1 MANTEVIKEFDVLI
15 IGAGPGGCS
24 CALALKDTGLKVAI
38 IDKSSFPRDK
48 VCGELMHRKA
58 LRTLTRI
65 DPSFEA
71 AFKSFE
77 KTSILKYTRVHYKNK
92 SILFEWHNESYT
104 CPRMD
109 LDNFLLN
116 WVKDHSTT
124 EVFTLTTPDK
134 ITIDDNE
141 VSVTIKNTT
150 TVFKGKVIIGAD
162 GAQSTVA
169 RQLTE
174 KSIDRKHYLGAV
186 RAYYS
191 DVQGVKDDVSEV
203 FFNTKFQLN
212 YFWVFPIKGNQAN
225 VGFGMLSS
233 HISEK
238 KVNLKDTFYQ
248 YLKESPELTE
258 KFRNAQAVSPL
269 EGFGVPLGSNVG
281 VTSGQ
286 RFMLIGDAA
295 SLSNPISGTG
305 MGNAVL
311 SGKLAAEQVERC
323 FKSNDFSQT
332 SMKQYDV
339 AIQKAIIDELM
350 SSFKAQRILG
360 RMPFLL
366 DIVFWLSKYKR
377 VKTMIQK
384 IV

>member
-212 YFWVFPIKGNQAN
+212 YLWVFPIKGNQAN

-233 HISEK
+233 QISEK